1 WVLDDALASA
11 RHFPAINWL
20 TSYSLYTV
28 DLDSFYKKNINE
40 ELPKLREIA
49 MELLEKEAEL
59 EEIVRLVGI
68 DALSPK
74 DRMILEGAKS
84 IREDF
89 LHQNAY
95 HEIDTYTSLNKQYL
109 MLKAIIK
116 FYEEGNKALDEG
128 IELDKIINLDVRVDI
143 ARAKYI
149 SESDLKYFDE
159 LFEKIERDFSSL
171 KEKNKEEV
179 R

>member
-1 WVLDDALASA
+1 
-11 RHFPAINWL
+11 
-20 TSYSLYTV
+20 
-28 DLDSFYKKNINE
+28 
-40 ELPKLREIA
+40 LPKLREIA

>member
-1 WVLDDALASA
+1 
-11 RHFPAINWL
+11 
-20 TSYSLYTV
+20 
-28 DLDSFYKKNINE
+28 
-40 ELPKLREIA
+40 
-49 MELLEKEAEL
+49 
-59 EEIVRLVGI
+59 
-68 DALSPK
+68 
-74 DRMILEGAKS
+74 
-84 IREDF
+84 
-89 LHQNAY
+89 
-95 HEIDTYTSLNKQYL
+95 KQYL